1 MFTTSSRRNKN
12 VTLSRPTNGGSINSE
27 ACGKLK
33 WSCGYTWTNWA
44 ENCQVKSIRVPW
56 NSKKGSWESCS
67 KLYWVTG
74 FDFSW
79 EFTIGDTQIITWCH
93 HWVQADRSR
102 RTTTTKFKSR
112 CSGDE
117 MLLEFV
123 QQLTIMNLI
132 NRQEVLYELEL
143 LDRFIQQLQNEKPIR
158 TSARKLQRVD
168 CRSHWHLNSIC
179 DH

>member
-1 MFTTSSRRNKN
+1 
-12 VTLSRPTNGGSINSE
+12 
-27 ACGKLK
+27 
-33 WSCGYTWTNWA
+33 
-44 ENCQVKSIRVPW
+44 
-56 NSKKGSWESCS
+56 
-67 KLYWVTG
+67 
-74 FDFSW
+74 
-79 EFTIGDTQIITWCH
+79 
-93 HWVQADRSR
+93 
-102 RTTTTKFKSR
+102 
-112 CSGDE
+112 